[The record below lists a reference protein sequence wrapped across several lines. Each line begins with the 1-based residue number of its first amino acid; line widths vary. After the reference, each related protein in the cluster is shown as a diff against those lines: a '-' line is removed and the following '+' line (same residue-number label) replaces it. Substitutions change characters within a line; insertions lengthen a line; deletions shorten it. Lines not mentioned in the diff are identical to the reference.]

1 MRTTTLF
8 RFLLIALFLF
18 AYQTTTIHSKHH
30 HLEDFDGCQVCKA
43 SKNLGTSQ
51 HETVF
56 SLLTENIAVEVSE
69 VEEKRVV
76 RASFDLT
83 QTPERESLC
92 FEGMLAFE
100 VTIPPLGFDAH
111 APPHTTTLS

>member
-8 RFLLIALFLF
+8 RFVLIALFLF

-30 HLEDFDGCQVCKA
+30 HLADFDGCQVCKA
-43 SKNLGTSQ
+43 SKSLGASQ

-56 SLLTENIAVEVSE
+56 SLPSENIAVEVSE

-76 RASFDLT
+76 SASFDLT
-83 QTPERESLC
+83 QTPERKSLC
-92 FEGMLAFE
+92 FEGMSAFYIS
-100 VTIPPLGFDAH
+100 TPPIGFDAN
-111 APPHTTTLS
+111 APPHIFS

>member
-1 MRTTTLF
+1 MMSSATLF

-30 HLEDFDGCQVCKA
+30 HLADFDGCQVCKA
-43 SKNLGTSQ
+43 SKSLGASH

-56 SLLTENIAVEVSE
+56 SLPSENIAVEVSE

-76 RASFDLT
+76 RPSFDLT
-83 QTPERESLC
+83 QIPERKILC

-100 VTIPPLGFDAH
+100 VAAPLLGFDAH
-111 APPHTTTLS
+111 APPSTLS